1 MVILNQSID
10 YTMISKQSDLYQIF
24 KRSVQFAMF
33 AMLIPRKIF
42 SIQFCVIN
50 EGWHMI
56 KDAEMFWKCQVLNV
70 EVW

>member
-24 KRSVQFAMF
+24 KRSVQFAMQ
-33 AMLIPRKIF
+33 IPRENL

-50 EGWHMI
+50 EGWHMNR
-56 KDAEMFWKCQVLNV
+56 DAEMFWECPVLNV